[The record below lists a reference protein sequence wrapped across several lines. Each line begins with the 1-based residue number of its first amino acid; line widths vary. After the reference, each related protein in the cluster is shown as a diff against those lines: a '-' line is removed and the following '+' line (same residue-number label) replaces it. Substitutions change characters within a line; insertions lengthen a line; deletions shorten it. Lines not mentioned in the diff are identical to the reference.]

1 MPLLSLATLILI
13 LTVPNILGGR
23 CWAFDEGD
31 LEQLLEKNSCRECDL
46 RGADLR
52 EAKLRGADLVG
63 SMLQKARL
71 GGAKLD
77 GARLE

>member
-1 MPLLSLATLILI
+1 MSLVLRAAFISILI
-13 LTVPNILGGR
+13 LSTTDSGK

-77 GARLE
+77 GAG